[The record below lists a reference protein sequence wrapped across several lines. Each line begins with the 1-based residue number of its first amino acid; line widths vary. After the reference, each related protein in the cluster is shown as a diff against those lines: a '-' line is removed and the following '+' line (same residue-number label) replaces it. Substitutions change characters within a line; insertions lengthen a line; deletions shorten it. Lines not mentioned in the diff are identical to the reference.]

1 MHLLLSS
8 GCLIKHEKTTH
19 RVIVGLGLE
28 FCTSYVRH
36 YYLSKANWKSPTSWD
51 WTSSV
56 ETRVSVNECNELM
69 SLDWPPKK
77 QICQTDCILFQWIV
91 NYSSLKY
98 TLHLASCD
106 LNHLA
111 LILMIRQNL
120 FVLNHTAVAMH
131 KCQVPTGRKAFP
143 NTKTFKGKKPR

>member
-1 MHLLLSS
+1 M
-8 GCLIKHEKTTH
+8 
-19 RVIVGLGLE
+19 
-28 FCTSYVRH
+28 
-36 YYLSKANWKSPTSWD
+36 
-51 WTSSV
+51 
-56 ETRVSVNECNELM
+56 
-69 SLDWPPKK
+69 
-77 QICQTDCILFQWIV
+77 

-131 KCQVPTGRKAFP
+131 KCKVPTGRKAFP
-143 NTKTFKGKKPR
+143 NTKTFKGKKTSVGIYVVDFDFL